1 MTSAMQIATIPG
13 ETYAVTVTSPC
24 TVCAVMPKSSP
35 LLLITIEDPGQYLV
49 VAPTTALYIDDDSAL
64 VTRSFKS
71 APVGMFSRKV
81 PSGGAIG
88 QESIELSLAPDG
100 PRDNL
105 NSCGFAFAVEEA
117 GILRSIAIE
126 GRTGYE
132 FHKNPV
138 WMKLWRAVPGAVP
151 VWLAVSLN
159 SVIQQN
165 NALNTWDFEEGVL
178 LRAGDRLAA
187 TTHREE
193 GKVSR
198 EFSVD
203 GADGKLLA
211 RVCAIPATE
220 GIGCLDDS
228 GSVAWNYLPSGTI
241 TLSREANLADYAQ
254 VAVLDE
260 SVFGSTR
267 KRPQTL
273 YVLRAASSPS
283 NYP

>member
-35 LLLITIEDPGQYLV
+35 LLLITIENPGQYLV

-117 GILRSIAIE
+117 GILRSIAID

-165 NALNTWDFEEGVL
+165 NALNTWDFEEGVP
-178 LRAGDRLAA
+178 LRAGDRLVA
-187 TTHREE
+187 TTHR
-193 GKVSR
+193 
-198 EFSVD
+198 
-203 GADGKLLA
+203 
-211 RVCAIPATE
+211 
-220 GIGCLDDS
+220 
-228 GSVAWNYLPSGTI
+228 
-241 TLSREANLADYAQ
+241 
-254 VAVLDE
+254 
-260 SVFGSTR
+260 
-267 KRPQTL
+267 
-273 YVLRAASSPS
+273 SSS
-283 NYP
+283 SCR